1 MPCVP
6 ALHRVYARR
15 DGEALA
21 EPAAGPLTLRLAGAG
36 AGGADAEVDLEL
48 ALLRAPAALARPL
61 LAKRRLDAPF
71 VLLLRAAAD
80 APLRLAAGVRAHAAD
95 EAAVRDLPRWAPPA
109 PGAGGVLNGEAAAE
123 LELREA
129 PADADASADASASA
143 SAPTTPRRRFVAEA
157 RLELHHLALAAPSNM
172 RPRWLL
178 FSAFLPGAPPDAAL
192 FAHLR
197 VPTIAMSRQ
206 ADQEDK
212 ALRLL
217 WGGAPPARALLAEPY
232 AKFRR
237 WVRRELSVPDVRR
250 QLAPEELLALARRAG
265 YVAGA
270 DGAPAPPPPPPPAA
284 GGDGDGDAGAA
295 AREAAAAAAARER
308 DFVAYLSRTR
318 AVIEAARAQY
328 DRQGVQVICGLATGR
343 EAAAAALRGAPP
355 GTFLLRFDQEGG
367 ALVVSLVG
375 AAGVEHH
382 RLLAAALRVASVEAL
397 LATNGR
403 ARVLLDART
412 GQRFPK
418 ESVLGLAYASG
429 EEALSAAAYAAA
441 AAAAALEAPAL
452 KRLRSLPSF
461 DAAALAGGAPLHL
474 PGWPPG
480 AGAVGGAAVGVP
492 VSAPAGGAAAAA
504 APPPRAGAASSGEDS
519 PKTVVPAPP
528 LHGPV
533 VPFGA
538 APAPAPA
545 PHLLAAP
552 PAHHPHLPAA
562 HYWPPAPWAYA
573 PAAAAPPAAGTWPP
587 AAGAPAPAALGAYC
601 AAPVTAYA
609 APHPAVAAHLAH
621 AHGGAP
627 PLALGAA
634 CGAPAYGGGGHGGGG
649 GPYHV
654 YAAAGAHGAPPA
666 PAAHGAPPAPAA
678 PAPPAPLAP
687 ARAAPA
693 AWPPPAS
700 GAPAPPPPLTAAAA
714 AAAPRAPRSEGAAS
728 AGSSEAGG
736 AGPARPPPPLV
747 PLGHHAAAHPQGL
760 LLRREAPFLGLADV
774 FGGGLADDAL
784 LSFFP

>member
-15 DGEALA
+15 GGEALA
-21 EPAAGPLTLRLAGAG
+21 APAAGPLTLRLAGAG
-36 AGGADAEVDLEL
+36 AGGADAEVDLDLE
-48 ALLRAPAALARPL
+48 LLRAPAALARPL
-61 LAKRRLDAPF
+61 LAKRRLDAPV

-80 APLRLAAGVRAHAAD
+80 APLRLAAGVRTHAAD
-95 EAAVRDLPRWAPPA
+95 EAAVRDLARWAPPA

-129 PADADASADASASA
+129 PADAADAASAEGA
-143 SAPTTPRRRFVAEA
+143 SAPATPRRRFVAEA

-178 FSAFLPGAPPDAAL
+178 FSAFLPGAPPGAAL
-192 FAHLR
+192 FVHLR

-217 WGGAPPARALLAEPY
+217 WGGAPPARALLAEPF

-250 QLAPEELLALARRAG
+250 QLAPEELLALAWRAG

-270 DGAPAPPPPPPPAA
+270 DGAPAPPPPPPPPPPPAA
-284 GGDGDGDAGAA
+284 GGGGADAGAA

-308 DFVAYLSRTR
+308 GFVAYLARTR

-375 AAGVEHH
+375 AAGAEHH
-382 RLLAAALRVASVEAL
+382 RLSAAALRAASLEAL

-403 ARVLLDART
+403 ARVLLDVRT

-418 ESVLGLAYASG
+418 EAVLGLTYASG

-492 VSAPAGGAAAAA
+492 VGAPAGGVAAAA
-504 APPPRAGAASSGEDS
+504 APPPRAGAASSGDDS

-528 LHGPV
+528 LRGPA

-538 APAPAPA
+538 GPAPAPA

-573 PAAAAPPAAGTWPP
+573 PAAAAPPPAGAWAPP
-587 AAGAPAPAALGAYC
+587 AGAPAPAALGAYC

-609 APHPAVAAHLAH
+609 APHPLAH

-627 PLALGAA
+627 ALALGAA
-634 CGAPAYGGGGHGGGG
+634 CGAPAYCGGHGGG

-654 YAAAGAHGAPPA
+654 YAAAGAPSAPPPPAAPPA
-666 PAAHGAPPAPAA
+666 PTPPAC
-678 PAPPAPLAP
+678 
-687 ARAAPA
+687 AAPA
-693 AWPPPAS
+693 AWPPAS
-700 GAPAPPPPLTAAAA
+700 GAPAPPPPPTSAAA

-736 AGPARPPPPLV
+736 AGPAWPPPPLG
-747 PLGHHAAAHPQGL
+747 PLIHHHAAHPQGL
-760 LLRREAPFLGLADV
+760 LLRHEAPFLGLADV

-784 LSFFP
+784 LSFFPLP